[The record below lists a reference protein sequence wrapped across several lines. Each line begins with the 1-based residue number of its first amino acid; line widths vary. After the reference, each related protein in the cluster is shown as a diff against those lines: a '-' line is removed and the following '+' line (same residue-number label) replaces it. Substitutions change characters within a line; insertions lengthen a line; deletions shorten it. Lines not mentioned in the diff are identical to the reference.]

1 MTSIGYTTASLSNFQ
16 LLTKALGDY
25 VKQTGIDVTKNPF
38 ADKLQLADSPDDVLQ
53 LLEEQAKA
61 FQRYRDGD
69 RKLKNSLHLAVQ
81 VLHAFSGT
89 LGEAV
94 SLVSCKSL
102 IFLFLHECSYLPWQ
116 VPFSPAKAIFAGIDV
131 LLTVRPSLSS

>member
-1 MTSIGYTTASLSNFQ
+1 MTSIRYTTASLSNFQ

-25 VKQTGIDVTKNPF
+25 VKQTGIDLTKNSF
-38 ADKLQLADSPDDVLQ
+38 ADKLQLADSPDDILQ

-61 FQRYRDGD
+61 FQKYRDGN

-102 IFLFLHECSYLPWQ
+102 IFCMSVHTCPGRSHFPQQKQFLPVLMFSLPY
-116 VPFSPAKAIFAGIDV
+116 G
-131 LLTVRPSLSS
+131 PSLSS